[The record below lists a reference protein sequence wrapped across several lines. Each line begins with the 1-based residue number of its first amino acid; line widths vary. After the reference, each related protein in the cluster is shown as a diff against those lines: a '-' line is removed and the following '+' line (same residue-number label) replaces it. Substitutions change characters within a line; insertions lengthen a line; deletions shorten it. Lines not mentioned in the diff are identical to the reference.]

1 MLEIPLS
8 RVDNPAFYVVNMM
21 HSHFLRLQA
30 PQNEPLFYLKKNGK
44 WVLLLYK
51 DLLQFIKD
59 IVGLIGL
66 DPADVGLHSMRRSAT
81 SYLHHL
87 NVPLQDI
94 KYLGDW
100 KSMAVLL
107 YLITPLE
114 RNKFIELMVSSSL
127 AHTGT

>member
-1 MLEIPLS
+1 ML
-8 RVDNPAFYVVNMM
+8 
-21 HSHFLRLQA
+21 HSHFLRVQA
-30 PQNEPLFYLKKNGK
+30 PHDKPLFYLKKNGK

-51 DLLQFIKD
+51 DLLQFIKE

-94 KYLGDW
+94 KCLGDW

-107 YLITPLE
+107 YLIKPLE
-114 RNKFIELMVSSSL
+114 RKKFIELMVSSSL
-127 AHTGT
+127 AHIGT